1 MYVHVKVGLGK
12 VERVLEKVRKKLK
25 KVWKKV
31 EKKLGKN
38 FRKSYK
44 KLKTVRKIIHK
55 NVTSCPSRR
64 EKIKNFGTFPREQRP
79 ERGLRLPRVFLNS
92 HQLLTNGPTPHRDS
106 IHRQP
111 SRRQMVRMVPRVG
124 TRPRLHIQG

>member
-1 MYVHVKVGLGK
+1 MYVNVKVGLGK
-12 VERVLEKVRKKLK
+12 VERVLEKVRKKS
-25 KVWKKV
+25 KKV

-92 HQLLTNGPTPHRDS
+92 PQLLTNGPTPHRDS

-111 SRRQMVRMVPRVG
+111 SRLQMVR
-124 TRPRLHIQG
+124 T

>member
-12 VERVLEKVRKKLK
+12 VEKVRKKSK

-92 HQLLTNGPTPHRDS
+92 PQLLTNGPTPHRDS

-111 SRRQMVRMVPRVG
+111 SRWQMVRM
-124 TRPRLHIQG
+124 

>member
-1 MYVHVKVGLGK
+1 MYIHVKVRLEKFGQVGKSFRKSRKKFGK
-12 VERVLEKVRKKLK
+12 VE
-25 KVWKKV
+25 
-31 EKKLGKN
+31 
-38 FRKSYK
+38 
-44 KLKTVRKIIHK
+44 KIIHK

-92 HQLLTNGPTPHRDS
+92 PQLLTNGPTPHRDS

-111 SRRQMVRMVPRVG
+111 SRWQMVRM
-124 TRPRLHIQG
+124 